1 MPNATIDTIIDTL
14 ATVALD
20 GTATDTYQDEVFTL
34 LARQGLPGVL
44 VQVDA
49 AFLAAT
55 AGTAEYT
62 LPSGHRTPLILGYD
76 ELQMQGVRFDE
87 LQFFDPAWRDQLG
100 YPIAYTFDP
109 VNRDR
114 FQVMPVPQVTGA
126 TIGGNTP
133 VTFTAPFPWGNFL
146 VISAISDTT
155 YSGTPYVDTFLAVAF
170 EVLAREFARDSDHHD
185 PDASGIAAQMANL
198 FWHMSFPEVSR
209 GEPA

>member
-14 ATVALD
+14 GTVALD
-20 GTATDTYQDEVFTL
+20 GTATDTYQDEVFAM
-34 LARQGLPGVL
+34 LARLGLPGIL
-44 VQVDA
+44 VQVDV

-55 AGTAEYT
+55 AATAEYT
-62 LPSGHRTPLILGYD
+62 LPTGHRTPLILGYD
-76 ELQMQGVRFDE
+76 ELQMQGVRHDE
-87 LQFFDPAWRDQLG
+87 AQYFNPAWRDQLG

-114 FQVMPVPQVTGA
+114 FQVVPVPQVTGA
-126 TIGGNTP
+126 TIGASTP
-133 VTFTAPFPWGNFL
+133 VTFTTFPAGNFL

-155 YSGTPYVDTFLAVAF
+155 YSGTTYVDTFLAVAF

-185 PDASGIAAQMANL
+185 PDASAIAAQMANL
-198 FWHMSFPEVSR
+198 FWRMSFPEVSR